1 MQIYDS
7 YRHGVQKNTPNIQK
21 PSALKPGADLGN
33 SLITLHDGTNVAAG
47 QIKSENMEFT
57 GKEDKVTERNIENKT
72 DIHMPVSHEN
82 PMQIPLITQITPE
95 NEASS
100 GEKII
105 PTGKTESPS
114 QQELEQDVV
123 ATNPSV
129 ESMQSRG

>member
-1 MQIYDS
+1 ME
-7 YRHGVQKNTPNIQK
+7 
-21 PSALKPGADLGN
+21 L
-33 SLITLHDGTNVAAG
+33 
-47 QIKSENMEFT
+47 SE
-57 GKEDKVTERNIENKT
+57 KEDMAIERSVENKT
-72 DIHMPVSHEN
+72 DIQTPTSHEH
-82 PMQIPLITQITPE
+82 PMHIPSVTQITPE

-100 GEKII
+100 GEKIS